1 MNNSSIWS
9 KKHLEGL
16 IILIGVI
23 LSGILLS
30 ASLVAAMNHITH
42 PPIQIITVNQE
53 TLFKEEALRV
63 AQLNLDEKALK
74 KRLSDFKKAF
84 TDLLKSLPTHF
95 VVVPTH
101 LLLRTDNVQ
110 DLTELFKTLLMES
123 QMKELKK

>member
-9 KKHLEGL
+9 KKHLQGL

-53 TLFKEEALRV
+53 ALFKEEALRV
-63 AQLNLDEKALK
+63 AKLNLDEKVA
-74 KRLSDFKKAF
+74 
-84 TDLLKSLPTHF
+84 
-95 VVVPTH
+95 
-101 LLLRTDNVQ
+101 
-110 DLTELFKTLLMES
+110 
-123 QMKELKK
+123 

>member
-1 MNNSSIWS
+1 MNINIRS
-9 KKHLEGL
+9 KEHLQGL
-16 IILIGVI
+16 IILIVAI
-23 LSGILLS
+23 LSGIVLS
-30 ASLVAAMNHITH
+30 TSLVFSVNHLTR
-42 PPIQIITVNQE
+42 PPIQIISLNE
-53 TLFKEEALRV
+53 EALFKEQSLKL
-63 AQLNLDEKALK
+63 AQLNLDEKVLK

-95 VVVPTH
+95 VVVPAH

>member
-1 MNNSSIWS
+1 MRKS
-9 KKHLEGL
+9 
-16 IILIGVI
+16 
-23 LSGILLS
+23 
-30 ASLVAAMNHITH
+30 
-42 PPIQIITVNQE
+42 
-53 TLFKEEALRV
+53 
-63 AQLNLDEKALK
+63 LK

-95 VVVPTH
+95 VVVRSH